1 MYVIVQII
9 LVNMLVYY
17 VDGFLYRINLICLPK
32 PSIRKVVTN
41 LVGRYVGRWCNISS
55 ENSLYQN
62 MIHMAVHIYVCMF
75 WKKTVNTEG
84 TVL

>member
-32 PSIRKVVTN
+32 PSIRKVGTN

-62 MIHMAVHIYVCMF
+62 MIHMAVHICMYVF
-75 WKKTVNTEG
+75 EKNSEH
-84 TVL
+84 